1 MKGSPVRV
9 RLSAHNHKKDTSKHA
24 LRCVFLYIPRKRLF
38 EIKRQDKHA
47 HGGAVDALRENKLRG
62 VGEVGSV
69 LVEHIAQAEAEFQFG
84 DKFEE
89 RHVEVATQTCFEHE
103 IKGFRTQFR
112 LLVAHEV
119 VHWLHAGDDIGAE
132 VIEALSAELKVHRYA
147 DVARLHVLR
156 LFFAVAQIPKSDVL
170 AAEVKRRND
179 AQPHVIA
186 HFPFPQHTHAETKIL
201 SVGCCHPLVAR
212 LRVDVSVVVEP
223 QPLVVQAYKETV
235 VEAPLI
241 NERFV
246 LHAPTL
252 RLYRAE
258 RTEQN
263 CY

>member
-1 MKGSPVRV
+1 MC
-9 RLSAHNHKKDTSKHA
+9 L
-24 LRCVFLYIPRKRLF
+24 FLYIPRKRLF

-89 RHVEVATQTCFEHE
+89 RHVEVAAQTCFEHE

-119 VHWLHAGDDIGAE
+119 VHRLHAGDDIGAE
-132 VIEALSAELKVHRYA
+132 VIEALPAELKVHRYA

-156 LFFAVAQIPKSDVL
+156 LLLAVAQVSERDVL
-170 AAEVKRRND
+170 AAEVQRRND
-179 AQPHVIA
+179 AQPHVVA
-186 HFPFPQHTHAETKIL
+186 HFPFPQHTHAEAEAL
-201 SVGCCHPLVAR
+201 AVGRRHPLVAR
-212 LRVDVSVVVEP
+212 LRVDISVVVEP

-252 RLYRAE
+252 RLHRAD
-258 RTEQN
+258 RTEQD